1 MPTGLVSDPI
11 FLQHDTGRGHPETAA
26 RLQAAADALKSEA
39 WFADLRRYAPK
50 PVDMRWLQAVH
61 APDYT
66 ARVAAECA
74 QGAGCVDSPDV
85 QICAE
90 SHNVA
95 LHATGGLLQLC
106 DALMQGDIDNGFAL
120 VRPPGH
126 HAEHALAMGFC
137 LYNSVAVAARYLQQA
152 HGLERVCIL
161 DWDVHHG
168 NGTQHLFE
176 EDPSVLFVSLHQYPH
191 YPGTGARSET
201 GRGAGE
207 GATLNCP
214 MSAGA
219 DDADYHAAFTEA
231 VLPKINQFAPDAL
244 LVSAGF
250 DAHRA
255 DPLSSI
261 NLDTASYR
269 WMSEAAA
276 DLAAKRCGGRL
287 LSVLEGGYDLP
298 ALAESV
304 AAHVNVLQ
312 QQR

>member
-1 MPTGLVSDPI
+1 MPTGLVSDPM

-26 RLQAAADALKSEA
+26 RLSVAADALKA
-39 WFADLRRYAPK
+39 RPWFKALRQYAPRAVE
-50 PVDMRWLQAVH
+50 PRWLEAVH
-61 APDYT
+61 APDYA
-66 ARVAAECA
+66 ARVAEECARGAECI
-74 QGAGCVDSPDV
+74 DSPDV
-85 QICAE
+85 QVSTE
-90 SHNVA
+90 SHHVA

-106 DALMQGDIDNGFAL
+106 DALMQGEIDNGFAL

-126 HAEHALAMGFC
+126 HAEQALAMGFC

-214 MSAGA
+214 MSAGST
-219 DDADYHAAFTEA
+219 DADYRAAFEEA
-231 VLPKINQFAPDAL
+231 VLPKIEQFGADAL

-261 NLDTASYR
+261 NLDTDSYR
-269 WMSEAAA
+269 WMSEAVAE
-276 DLAAKRCGGRL
+276 LAAKHCGGRL

-304 AAHVNVLQ
+304 ATHVEVLSKH
-312 QQR
+312 

>member
-1 MPTGLVSDPI
+1 MPTGLVSDPM

-26 RLQAAADALKSEA
+26 RLSVAADALKA
-39 WFADLRRYAPK
+39 RPWFGDLRQYAPRAVE
-50 PVDMRWLQAVH
+50 PRWLEAVH
-61 APDYT
+61 APDYA
-66 ARVAAECA
+66 ARVADECA
-74 QGAGCVDSPDV
+74 RGAQCIDSPDV
-85 QICAE
+85 QVSPQ
-90 SHNVA
+90 SHEVA

-106 DALMQGDIDNGFAL
+106 DALMQGEIDNGFAL

-126 HAEHALAMGFC
+126 HAEQSLAMGFC

-214 MSAGA
+214 MSAGST
-219 DDADYHAAFTEA
+219 DADYRTAFAEV
-231 VLPKINQFAPDAL
+231 VLPKIEQFGADAL

-255 DPLSSI
+255 DPLSAI
-261 NLDTASYR
+261 NLETDSYR
-269 WMSEAAA
+269 WMSEAVAE
-276 DLAAKRCGGRL
+276 LAAKQCGGRL

-304 AAHVNVLQ
+304 VSHVGVLRQ
-312 QQR
+312 V